1 MVIALIYIIFLRK
14 EYLTS
19 VREASL
25 NICSILELVRCVCK
39 CDDTTLN
46 TLFVF
51 MYYLIYDVYGI
62 DVKPNVTITFIN
74 ILLADAQLYM
84 TYAPMMDAVSFLIR
98 YDIAQVVS
106 IRNSTFTRSY
116 SAIISDSCYHIWT
129 IVGVLVELRFPFV
142 FQ

>member
-1 MVIALIYIIFLRK
+1 MYYLIYDVYGI
-14 EYLTS
+14 
-19 VREASL
+19 
-25 NICSILELVRCVCK
+25 
-39 CDDTTLN
+39 DDTTLN

-116 SAIISDSCYHIWT
+116 SAIISDSCNHIWT
-129 IVGVLVELRFPFV
+129 LIGVLVELRFPFV